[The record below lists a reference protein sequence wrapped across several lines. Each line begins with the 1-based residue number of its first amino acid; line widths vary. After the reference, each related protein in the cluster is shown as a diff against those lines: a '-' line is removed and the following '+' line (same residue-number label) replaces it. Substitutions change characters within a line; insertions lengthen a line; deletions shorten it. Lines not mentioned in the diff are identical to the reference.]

1 MSYWNTVWQHLLV
14 HGSVTSKEI
23 EDMTGTVCP
32 HDVIRQ
38 IRRKFGYDILEVCDT
53 HKTVKAIDNGKE
65 ISRHNWHRKWFLKK
79 LEGI

>member
-14 HGSVTSKEI
+14 HGSVTSKQI

-38 IRRKFGYDILEVCDT
+38 IRRKYGFDIFDIKDT
-53 HKTVKAIDNGKE
+53 QKIEKTIVDGKE
-65 ISRHNWHRKWFLKK
+65 LKQYKWHREWFLKK